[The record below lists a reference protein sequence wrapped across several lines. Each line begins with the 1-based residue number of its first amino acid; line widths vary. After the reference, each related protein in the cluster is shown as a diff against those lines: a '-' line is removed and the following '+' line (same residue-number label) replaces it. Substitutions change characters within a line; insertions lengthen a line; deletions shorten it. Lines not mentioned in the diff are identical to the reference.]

1 MEKATEF
8 KDIVMESLTTMW
20 LEITKVFPSVIG
32 AIFILFVGWLITRL
46 LVRVIKKA
54 LKLAKA
60 NKLDDVLNDIE
71 IVEGKNLKFD
81 TIKIVSNFVKWV
93 MYIMLIIMVSD
104 IMNLTMISE
113 QISNLLGYLPQLFAA
128 LVIFTIGLILANVIK
143 KGLRSFFDS
152 MDLSGAKIIS
162 QIVFFLILV
171 FTSITALNQA
181 GVNTEIITS
190 NITMIL
196 AAFLLAFSLAL
207 GFGAQKIVGDLLR
220 TFYARKTYEIGQII
234 EFNDIKGEVEAID
247 GISVTLKTKQGK
259 FVIPIKDIVESQV
272 KVQDNFN

>member
-1 MEKATEF
+1 MEKAIGW
-8 KDIVMESLTTMW
+8 KDKALESLTVMW
-20 LEITKVFPSVIG
+20 PEITKVLLNLVV
-32 AIFILFVGWLITRL
+32 AFIVLIIGWLITKL
-46 LVRVIKKA
+46 IVRIIKRA

-60 NKLDDVLNDIE
+60 NKLDDKLNEIE
-71 IVEGKNLKFD
+71 IVEGKKLNFD

-93 MYIMLIIMVSD
+93 MYIILIIMVSD

-128 LVIFTIGLILANVIK
+128 VVIFTIGLVLANVIK
-143 KGLRSFFDS
+143 KGLKSFFES

-162 QIVFFLILV
+162 QIVFFIILI

-196 AAFLLAFSLAL
+196 AGFLLAFALAF
-207 GFGAQKIVGDLLR
+207 GFGAQKVVGDLLK
-220 TFYARKTYEIGQII
+220 TFYARKTYEIGQNI
-234 EFNDIKGEVEAID
+234 EFNNIKGEVESLD
-247 GISVTLKTKQGK
+247 GITVTIKTEQGK
-259 FVIPIKDIVESQV
+259 LVVPIKDIVESQV
-272 KVQDNFN
+272 KIQD

>member
-1 MEKATEF
+1 MEKATEW
-8 KDIVMESLTTMW
+8 KNVAMDSLKAMW
-20 LEITKVFPSVIG
+20 LEITKVFPSIIG
-32 AIFILFVGWLITRL
+32 AIIVLIIGWLVTKLVVRL
-46 LVRVIKKA
+46 IKKA

-60 NKLDDVLNDIE
+60 NKLDDKLNDIE
-71 IVEGKNLKFD
+71 IVEGKKLNFD

-104 IMNLTMISE
+104 ILNLTMISE

-143 KGLRSFFDS
+143 KGLKSFFES

-162 QIVFFLILV
+162 QVVFFIILI

-181 GVNTEIITS
+181 GVNTDIITS

-196 AAFLLAFSLAL
+196 AAFLLAFALAL
-207 GFGAQKIVGDLLR
+207 GFGAQKVVGDLLK
-220 TFYARKTYEIGQII
+220 TFYARKTYEIGQVI
-234 EFNDIKGEVEAID
+234 EFNNIKGEVEAID
-247 GISVTLKTKQGK
+247 NMCITLKTDKGK
-259 FVIPIKDIVESQV
+259 LVVPIKDIVESQV
-272 KVQDNFN
+272 KIQD